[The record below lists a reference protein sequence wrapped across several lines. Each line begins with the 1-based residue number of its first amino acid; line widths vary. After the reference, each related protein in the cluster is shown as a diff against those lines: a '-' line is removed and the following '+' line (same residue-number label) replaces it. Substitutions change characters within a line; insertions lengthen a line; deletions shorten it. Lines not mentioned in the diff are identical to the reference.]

1 MHRREVLDRA
11 GVSALPRSYT
21 RLEKGDG
28 RLDKSYLDTV
38 RQRFERDAQ
47 SFDAIYRLERSPFW
61 RWVNMTLRKAVF
73 ERYTITFDQ
82 AGDVTGKKILDVGC
96 GSGVYAVDFARRGA
110 RRVVGVDFSN
120 NMLNLAAQEAE
131 QHQVADRCTFVQADF
146 LELDLKDTFDIS
158 IAMGVFDYVPDQV
171 AFLRKMVALTTGK
184 VIVSFPGHSLFREP
198 ARRLRYKLAGKGDI
212 YLYSQDDV
220 ERIATEA
227 GLRDKEIIRIHSS
240 GGAFVLVGRCATDA

>member
-1 MHRREVLDRA
+1 MRH
-11 GVSALPRSYT
+11 T
-21 RLEKGDG
+21 RLEKGVWTVVN
-28 RLDKSYLDTV
+28 KSHLDTV
-38 RQRFERDAQ
+38 RERFERDAQ
-47 SFDAIYRLERSPFW
+47 SFDAIYRLERSAFW
-61 RWVNMTLRKAVF
+61 RLVNTTLRKAVF
-73 ERYTITFDQ
+73 ERYDIAFDR

-110 RRVVGVDFSN
+110 RRVIGIDLST
-120 NMLNLAAQEAE
+120 NMLKLANQEAE
-131 QHQVADRCTFVQADF
+131 QHRVADRCAFIRADF

-171 AFLRKMVALTTGK
+171 AFLRKMVEFTTGK
-184 VIVSFPGHSLFREP
+184 VIVSFPGHSLLREP

-212 YLYSQDDV
+212 YLYSRDDV

-240 GGAFVLVGRCATDA
+240 GGAFVLVGRCTAGTRSEG